1 MTRMAPRRF
10 DDPAVAAAF
19 DALPARQRHR
29 LLAVRDLVFEIA
41 AATPAIGPLAES
53 LKWGEPAYR
62 PVRPRT
68 GTTVRLGITP
78 GAADACAVL
87 VNCKTS
93 LLATFRDLYP
103 DRFGFEGERALI
115 LDLARPLP
123 VEALSHCLSLALT
136 YHARPPRAP

>member
-1 MTRMAPRRF
+1 MAMTARAF

-19 DALPARQRHR
+19 DALPAPQRHR
-29 LLAVRDLVFEIA
+29 LMAIRELVFETA
-41 AATPAIGPLAES
+41 ATTPAIGALAES

-62 PVRPRT
+62 PVRART

-78 GAADACAVL
+78 GAPDACAVL

-93 LLATFRDLYP
+93 LLASFRDLYP
-103 DRFGFEGERALI
+103 DSFGFEGERALI

-123 VEALSHCLSLALT
+123 VEALRHCLSLALT
-136 YHARPPRAP
+136 YHSRSARAA

>member
-1 MTRMAPRRF
+1 MF

-19 DALPARQRHR
+19 EALPASRRHR
-29 LLAVRDLVFEIA
+29 LLAVRDLAFDIA
-41 AATPAIGPLAES
+41 ARTPAIGALAES

-62 PVRPRT
+62 PVRART

-78 GAADACAVL
+78 SAPDACAVL

-103 DRFGFEGERALI
+103 DSFGFEGARALI
-115 LDLARPLP
+115 LDPARPLP
-123 VEALSHCLSLALT
+123 IDELSHCLSLALT
-136 YHARPPRAP
+136 YHARGRRPDA